1 MTAFG
6 RGQAMAEG
14 YRFTVELRTLNH
26 RFCDIRI
33 KLPRKYSEFEEDIKK
48 RLGSQFSRGR
58 IEANVLSDEAL
69 DKVQHLRVDAELA
82 KKYNMLLL
90 DLQEELGLEGG
101 IRLEALLSFRDV
113 FVIQEDEESR
123 AQAWLVL
130 EMALDQAVTGCLQM
144 RAEEGAAIASDLSDR
159 LHQLQA
165 LANEVEGR
173 APLVVQASRDRL
185 QKRIQDLLGE
195 ADLDEARLAQEVAF
209 FAEKS
214 DITEELVRFQSHT
227 QQFQDL
233 LEAGGPRGRQ
243 LEFLLQEMHRE
254 INTIGSKAND
264 LDIAQRVIQIKA
276 ELERLREQLQNVE

>member
-214 DITEELVRFQSHT
+214 DITEELVRFQSH
-227 QQFQDL
+227 
-233 LEAGGPRGRQ
+233 A
-243 LEFLLQEMHRE
+243 
-254 INTIGSKAND
+254 
-264 LDIAQRVIQIKA
+264 
-276 ELERLREQLQNVE
+276 